1 LKDGFFLMQGNLQS
15 LRYTLRTLR
24 ESLGLTATILLTIA
38 LGIGATTAIFTV
50 DYATLL
56 ASSPYPHPDRLVNVW
71 SKIQG
76 RRNFVSTGD
85 LADWRRRAT
94 VFEQLET
101 ATPDNFNI
109 ATRDRPEYLEGMEA
123 TPGYNAMF
131 GNPLFLGR
139 NFLPEEGEPGKEH
152 VVILTHRLW
161 QHFGSNPKI
170 LGQPMQINGEI
181 YTVVGVLAPG
191 TSDRWGPESMVPLV
205 FKPEQL
211 NDHASRYWVVSAR
224 LRRGVTIQQAQAEMD
239 AIAAQESKDF
249 PKTNQGW
256 GVVVEPF
263 KNDFL
268 PSATQ
273 RTLLLLLG
281 AVGFLLL
288 IACLNVANLLLA
300 KTMTR
305 QREVAIRS
313 ALGAGP
319 SSIFAQFLIES
330 LMLAILGGLLGIAL
344 GSFVLRG
351 LVSAIPTDSLP
362 PEADLR
368 LNAPIL
374 LIMLAAATL
383 AGVLFGCVPAWYASR
398 LDPAGALKQGGRS
411 GITVSRHRLRRF
423 LVIAQFAL
431 ALPLLTGAG
440 MTIHSFWNLT
450 HVDLGVRTDHLFGFY
465 VDSPPIVKNS
475 TQSSINAYYRQVL
488 AAISAVPGV
497 SHVSAMTYLPLD
509 FLHDET
515 PFSIA
520 GQPEYSNPAFR
531 PSADFETVTP
541 DYFATFGIQIV
552 RGRAFT
558 DRDDIS
564 TAKVA
569 MVNEAFV
576 NRFLKDVD
584 PLQQRVV
591 LSQLISGQRKPG
603 PVVERQIVGV
613 FHTVK
618 SRNSREDNPEIDTP
632 FWQEAY
638 SIAGIGVRTAND
650 PAAMIKS
657 VQLAVNALDPQAA
670 FALTRTMDQVHDQ
683 VLANDRFS
691 MILFGSFAGVGLVLA
706 AVGIYGMM
714 AFSVTQRSHE
724 MAVRMA
730 LGATQNR
737 VVILVVREG
746 TVLACVGLGLG
757 LIGAH
762 FAGRAMQ
769 SVLFGVPVIDF
780 SAIATTGMAL
790 LVAALLASYLPALR
804 AATVETV
811 RLLKSE

>member
-1 LKDGFFLMQGNLQS
+1 MRGLLQN
-15 LRYTLRTLR
+15 LRYTFRTLR
-24 ESLGLTATILLTIA
+24 QSLGLTVTILLTIA

-56 ASSPYPHPDRLVNVW
+56 APSPYPHPDRLVNVW

-76 RRNFVSTGD
+76 HRNFVSTGD
-85 LADWRRRAT
+85 LADWRRRTT

-109 ATRDRPEYLEGMEA
+109 ATQDRPEYLEGMEA

-139 NFLPEEGEPGKEH
+139 NFLPEEGEPGKDH

-161 QHFGSNPKI
+161 EHLGANLKI
-170 LGQPMQINGEI
+170 LGQAMQINGEI
-181 YTVVGVLAPG
+181 YAVVGVLAPG
-191 TSDRWGPESMVPLV
+191 TADRWGPESMVPLV

-211 NDHASRYWVVSAR
+211 NDHAGRNWVVSAR
-224 LRRGVTIQQAQAEMD
+224 LKPGVTIQQAQAEMD
-239 AIAAQESKDF
+239 AIAAQEAKDF

-256 GVVVEPF
+256 GAVVEPF

-268 PSATQ
+268 PSE
-273 RTLLLLLG
+273 RRRLLLLLLG

-300 KTMTR
+300 KSMTR
-305 QREVAIRS
+305 QREVAIRG
-313 ALGAGP
+313 ALGARP
-319 SSIFAQFLIES
+319 SSIFVQFLTES
-330 LMLAILGGLLGIAL
+330 LALAILGGLLGIAA
-344 GSFVLRG
+344 GNAILRS
-351 LVSAIPTDSLP
+351 LVAAIPADSLP
-362 PEADLR
+362 PEVDLR
-368 LNAPIL
+368 LNLPIL

-383 AGVLFGCVPAWYASR
+383 AGVLFGCVPAWYASH
-398 LDPAGALKQGGRS
+398 LNPAGALKEGGRS
-411 GITVSRHRLRRF
+411 GIGVGRHRLRRF
-423 LVIAQFAL
+423 LVIAEFAL
-431 ALPLLTGAG
+431 ALPLLAGAG
-440 MTIHSFWNLT
+440 MTLHSFWNLT
-450 HVDLGVRTDHLFGFY
+450 HVDLGVRTDHVLGFY
-465 VDSPPIVKNS
+465 VDSPPVVKNS
-475 TQSSINAYYRQVL
+475 TQSSINAYYRRVL
-488 AAISAVPGV
+488 AAITIIPGV
-497 SHVSAMTYLPLD
+497 SHASAMTYLPLD
-509 FLHDET
+509 FLHVET
-515 PFSIA
+515 PISIA
-520 GQPEYSNPAFR
+520 GQPEYANPALR
-531 PSADFETVTP
+531 PTADFQTVTP

-558 DRDDIS
+558 DQDDVS
-564 TAKVA
+564 SVKVA

-576 NRFLKDVD
+576 SRFLKGVD

-591 LSQLISGQRKPG
+591 MNQLISGQAPG
-603 PVVERQIVGV
+603 PVVEWRIVGV

-632 FWQEAY
+632 FWQQAY

-657 VQLAVNALDPQAA
+657 VQSAVNALDPQAA

-691 MILFGSFAGVGLVLA
+691 MILFGSFAVVGLLLA
-706 AVGIYGMM
+706 TVGIYGVM

-737 VVILVVREG
+737 LVTLVVREG
-746 TVLACVGLGLG
+746 AVLACAGLGLG
-757 LIGAH
+757 LIGAY
-762 FAGRAMQ
+762 FAGLAMR
-769 SVLFGVPVIDF
+769 SVLFGVPAIDF
-780 SAIATTGMAL
+780 SAFGAMGSVL
-790 LVAALLASYLPALR
+790 LLAALLACYVPALR
-804 AATVETV
+804 AASVETM
-811 RLLKSE
+811 RLLRSE

>member
-1 LKDGFFLMQGNLQS
+1 MQGLLQN
-15 LRYTLRTLR
+15 LRYTFRTLR
-24 ESLGLTATILLTIA
+24 ESLGFSATILLTIA
-38 LGIGATTAIFTV
+38 LCIGATTAIFTV

-56 ASSPYPHPDRLVNVW
+56 APSPYPHPDRLVNIW

-76 RRNFVSTGD
+76 HRNFVSVGD
-85 LADWRRRAT
+85 LADWRRSAT
-94 VFEQLET
+94 VFEALET
-101 ATPDNFNI
+101 ASPDNFNI
-109 ATRDRPEYLEGMEA
+109 ATQDKPEYLEGMEA

-139 NFLPEEGEPGKEH
+139 NFLPEEGEPGKDH

-161 QHFGSNPKI
+161 EHLGANPKI
-170 LGQPMQINGEI
+170 LGQTMQINGEI

-211 NDHASRYWVVSAR
+211 NDRAARYWVVSGR
-224 LRRGVTIQQAQAEMD
+224 LKPGVTIRQAQAEMD
-239 AIAAQESKDF
+239 AIAAQEAKDF
-249 PKTNQGW
+249 PKSNQDW
-256 GVVVEPF
+256 GAIVEPY

-268 PSATQ
+268 PAET
-273 RTLLLLLG
+273 RRLLWLLLG
-281 AVGFLLL
+281 AVAFLLL

-300 KTMTR
+300 KSMAR
-305 QREVAIRS
+305 QREVAIRG
-313 ALGAGP
+313 ALGARP
-319 SSIFAQFLIES
+319 SAIFAQFLTES
-330 LMLAILGGLLGIAL
+330 LTLAILGGLLGIAA
-344 GSFVLRG
+344 GNAALRS
-351 LVSAIPTDSLP
+351 LVAAIPADSLP

-398 LDPAGALKQGGRS
+398 LNPAGALKEGGRS
-411 GITVSRHRLRRF
+411 GMGVGRHRLRRF
-423 LVIAQFAL
+423 LVIAEFAL
-431 ALPLLTGAG
+431 ALPLLAGAA

-450 HVDLGVRTDHLFGFY
+450 HVDLGVRTDHALGFY
-465 VDSPPIVKNS
+465 VDSPPLVKNS
-475 TQSSINAYYRQVL
+475 AQSSINAYYRQVL
-488 AAISAVPGV
+488 AAISVVPGV

-509 FLHDET
+509 FLHAET

-520 GQPEYSNPAFR
+520 GRPEYANPAFR
-531 PSADFETVTP
+531 PTADFQTVTP
-541 DYFATFGIQIV
+541 DYFAAFGIRIA

-558 DRDDIS
+558 DQDDIFS
-564 TAKVA
+564 TKVA
-569 MVNEAFV
+569 MVNEVFA
-576 NRFLKDVD
+576 NRFLKGVD
-584 PLQQRVV
+584 PLQQRVLMNQV
-591 LSQLISGQRKPG
+591 ISGGFKPG
-603 PVVERQIVGV
+603 PMDEWQIVGV

-657 VQLAVNALDPQAA
+657 VQSAVNAIDPQAA

-691 MILFGSFAGVGLVLA
+691 MILFSSFAVVGLLLA
-706 AVGIYGMM
+706 AVGIYGVM

-730 LGATQNR
+730 LGATQDR
-737 VVILVVREG
+737 VVALVVREG
-746 TVLACVGLGLG
+746 AVLTCAGLGLG
-757 LIGAH
+757 LIGAY

-769 SVLFGVPVIDF
+769 SVLFGVPAIDL
-780 SAIATTGMAL
+780 SAFGVTALAL
-790 LVAALLASYLPALR
+790 LLAALLACYMPALR
-804 AATVETV
+804 AASVETM
-811 RLLKSE
+811 RLLRSE